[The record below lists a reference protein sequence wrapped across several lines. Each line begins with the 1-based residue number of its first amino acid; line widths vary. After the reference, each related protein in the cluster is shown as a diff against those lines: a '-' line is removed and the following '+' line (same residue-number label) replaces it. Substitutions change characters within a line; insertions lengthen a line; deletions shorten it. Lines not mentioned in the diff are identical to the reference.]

1 VRRIAGP
8 AHGRT
13 DTTRREGSPT
23 DVVDGHRAERAE
35 AVAVV
40 RGDPSPLTFSVVL
53 CAYTLDRW
61 ADIERAVGSLRQQT
75 RRPDEIL
82 LVSDHNPDLLARATA
97 AFPDVR
103 CVANAGARGLSDAR
117 NTGIRSARGDVVAF
131 LDDDAAAAPDWAEHL
146 LDAYR
151 DRDVIGVGGWV
162 RPAWRA
168 PRPAWLPDEFLWVLG
183 CSYTGL
189 PRSRAPIR
197 NPIGA
202 NMSFRRTLFDAVG
215 GFDTGTG
222 RVGGDA
228 AGCEET
234 EFSIRACQVTP
245 GSRIVLEP
253 AAVCD
258 HAVPPD
264 RLTRRYFRRR
274 CAAEG
279 RSKAVVSA
287 LSGPH
292 AALSSESVY
301 VRRTLPAGV
310 LRGLRDA
317 VTGDPGGAARAWTIV
332 EGTTVTAV
340 SYLLARR
347 RVRARTAGRTPA

>member
-1 VRRIAGP
+1 
-8 AHGRT
+8 
-13 DTTRREGSPT
+13 
-23 DVVDGHRAERAE
+23 
-35 AVAVV
+35 
-40 RGDPSPLTFSVVL
+40 VVL
-53 CAYTLDRW
+53 CAYTMDRW
-61 ADIERAVGSLRQQT
+61 GDIERAITSLRQQT
-75 RRPDEIL
+75 HRPDEVL
-82 LVSDHNPDLLARATA
+82 LVSDHNAELLARATA

-103 CVANAGARGLSDAR
+103 CVANAGTRGLSDAR
-117 NTGIRSARGDVVAF
+117 NTGVRLAGGDVVAF
-131 LDDDAAAAPDWAEHL
+131 LDDDAAAAPDWAERL

-151 DRDVIGVGGWV
+151 DDDVIGVGGWV

-168 PRPAWLPDEFLWVLG
+168 PRPAWLPEEFLWVLG

-189 PRSRAPIR
+189 PRSLASVR

-202 NMSFRRTLFDAVG
+202 NMSFRRALFDAVG

-234 EFSIRACQVTP
+234 EFSIRPCQGTP
-245 GSRIVLEP
+245 GARILLEP
-253 AAVCD
+253 GAVCH
-258 HAVPPD
+258 HAVTPD

-279 RSKAVVSA
+279 RSKAVVSTLTGA
-287 LSGPH
+287 D
-292 AALSSESVY
+292 AALSSEHAY

-317 VTGDPGGAARAWTIV
+317 VTGDPTGLARAGAIV
-332 EGTTVTAV
+332 EGATVTAV
-340 SYLLARR
+340 SYLRMRR
-347 RVRARTAGRTPA
+347 RLRRQRDRSPSTGTAATTGAGRAGAEPGTGR

>member
-1 VRRIAGP
+1 
-8 AHGRT
+8 
-13 DTTRREGSPT
+13 
-23 DVVDGHRAERAE
+23 
-35 AVAVV
+35 
-40 RGDPSPLTFSVVL
+40 VVL

-61 ADIERAVGSLRQQT
+61 ADIERAISSLRQQT

-82 LVSDHNPDLLARATA
+82 LVSDHNPELLARATV

-103 CVANAGARGLSDAR
+103 CAANAGTRGLSDAR
-117 NTGIRSARGDVVAF
+117 NTGVRLAGGDVVAF
-131 LDDDAAAAPDWAEHL
+131 LDDDAAAAPEWAERL
-146 LDAYR
+146 LGAYS
-151 DRDVIGVGGWV
+151 DDDVIGVGGWV

-168 PRPAWLPDEFLWVLG
+168 PRPRWLPDEFLWVLG

-189 PRSRAPIR
+189 PRSRASVR

-202 NMSFRRTLFDAVG
+202 NMSFRRALFDAVG

-222 RVGGDA
+222 RVGKDA

-245 GSRIVLEP
+245 GGRIVLEP
-253 AAVCD
+253 AAVCH
-258 HAVPPD
+258 HAVTPD

-279 RSKAVVSA
+279 RSKAIVSTLTGA
-287 LSGPH
+287 D
-292 AALSSESVY
+292 AALSSEHAY

-317 VTGDPGGAARAWTIV
+317 VTGDPGGAARAWAII

-340 SYLLARR
+340 SYLLMRR
-347 RVRARTAGRTPA
+347 RIRRRPSRSLPGSTVAAPVADPRVGRSEAESQAGR